1 MSIIPDM
8 SEPER
13 QSWVTLL
20 ADGFVFIW
28 FWKAVAPGWS
38 LLPDAFSPE
47 ETAGLFLKLVIITIF
62 YHAAI
67 SIIFALRRG
76 KGNVERDERDLDIQS
91 HGMRVGYLALQFG
104 VGVLIVSALLSY
116 IIGEDYV
123 APVALTTPFQ
133 FIFAMTFISY
143 VADLSRHGAAL
154 LRYRTT

>member
-1 MSIIPDM
+1 MSIIADM

-13 QSWVTLL
+13 QSWVTFL
-20 ADGFVFIW
+20 ADGLVFIW

-47 ETAGLFLKLVIITIF
+47 ETAGLFLKLVIITIV
-62 YHAAI
+62 YHVAI
-67 SIIFALRRG
+67 SLAFALRRG

-91 HGMRVGYLALQFG
+91 YGTRVGYLALHFG
-104 VGVLIVSALLSY
+104 LGALIVSALLSY
-116 IIGEDYV
+116 IIGDDYLS
-123 APVALTTPFQ
+123 PIALTTPFQ